1 MTEEELK
8 IENQKINERM
18 IVYKENVNL
27 VARIN
32 VE

>member
-18 IVYKENVNL
+18 IVYKENVNNFL
-27 VARIN
+27 EIYK
-32 VE
+32 